1 MLRNTNRDEWNADT
15 GMLRSWERG
24 RFVFTDDFASL
35 ESQGSVRIG
44 LCQLV
49 KDGVL
54 HRIARGIYYYAGITG
69 DINVKTSFVMP
80 SEETIAYAVAERER
94 IRIIPYGDQA
104 AKKLGITGMSISM
117 LKYLTDGAPRVINL
131 AKGRKIYFNHTSEV
145 KMFDFCNETMQMIS
159 SAIRALGADM
169 IGERE
174 KQILQEAIRKVP
186 DKEFEKDI
194 TIPPAWV
201 QAIMLEIWNR

>member
-1 MLRNTNRDEWNADT
+1 MNGTLKQMREMLRT
-15 GMLRSWERG
+15 WERG

-35 ESQGSVRIG
+35 ESLGSVRIG

-104 AKKLGITGMSISM
+104 ARKLGITGISIST
-117 LKYLTDGAPRVINL
+117 LRYLTDGAPRVINL

-186 DKEFEKDI
+186 EKEFEKDI

-201 QAIMLEIWNR
+201 QVIMLEVWNR

>member
-1 MLRNTNRDEWNADT
+1 MNGTLTQMRW
-15 GMLRSWERG
+15 MLRSWERG

-174 KQILQEAIRKVP
+174 KKILQEAIRKVP

>member
-1 MLRNTNRDEWNADT
+1 MNGTLTQMRW
-15 GMLRSWERG
+15 MLRSWERG

-69 DINVKTSFVMP
+69 ENNVMASFVMP
-80 SEETIAYAVAERER
+80 SEESIAYAVAERER

-104 AKKLGITGMSISM
+104 ARKLGIMGMSISS
-117 LKYLTDGAPRVINL
+117 LKYLTDGAPKVINL

-145 KMFDFCNETMQMIS
+145 KMFDFRNETMQMIS
-159 SAIRALGADM
+159 SAIRALGANM

-186 DKEFEKDI
+186 EKEFEKDI

-201 QAIMLEIWNR
+201 QVIMLELWNR

>member
-1 MLRNTNRDEWNADT
+1 MR

-104 AKKLGITGMSISM
+104 ARKLGITGMSISS
-117 LKYLTDGAPRVINL
+117 LKYLTDGAPKVINL

-145 KMFDFCNETMQMIS
+145 KMFDFRNETMQMIS

-186 DKEFEKDI
+186 EKEFEKDI

>member
-1 MLRNTNRDEWNADT
+1 MRW
-15 GMLRSWERG
+15 MLRSWERG

-80 SEETIAYAVAERER
+80 SEDTIAYAVAERER

-145 KMFDFCNETMQMIS
+145 KLFNFCNETMQMIS

>member
-1 MLRNTNRDEWNADT
+1 MEGTLKQMREMLRT
-15 GMLRSWERG
+15 WERG

-35 ESQGSVRIG
+35 ESLGSVRIG

-104 AKKLGITGMSISM
+104 ARKLGITGMSIST
-117 LKYLTDGAPRVINL
+117 LRYLTDGAPRVINL

-186 DKEFEKDI
+186 EKEFEKDI

-201 QAIMLEIWNR
+201 QVIMLEVWNR

>member
-1 MLRNTNRDEWNADT
+1 MNGTLTQMR

-104 AKKLGITGMSISM
+104 AKKLGIIGMSISM

>member
-1 MLRNTNRDEWNADT
+1 MNGTLTQMR

-35 ESQGSVRIG
+35 ESQGSVRRG
-44 LCQLV
+44 LCPLV
-49 KDGVL
+49 KDGVV
-54 HRIARGIYYYAGITG
+54 HRIARCMHYYAGITG
-69 DINVKTSFVMP
+69 ENNVMASFVMP
-80 SEETIAYAVAERER
+80 SEESIAYAVAERER

-104 AKKLGITGMSISM
+104 ARKLGIMGMSISS
-117 LKYLTDGAPRVINL
+117 LKYLTDGAPKVINL

-145 KMFDFCNETMQMIS
+145 KMFDFRNETMQMIS
-159 SAIRALGADM
+159 SAIRALGANM

-186 DKEFEKDI
+186 EKEFEKDI

-201 QAIMLEIWNR
+201 QAIMLELWNR

>member
-1 MLRNTNRDEWNADT
+1 MTAEMDGTLKIMRDMILSWN
-15 GMLRSWERG
+15 RG
-24 RFVFTDDFASL
+24 RFVYTDDFASL
-35 ESQGSVRIG
+35 ESQGSVRIA
-44 LCQLV
+44 LCTLV
-49 KDGVL
+49 KEGLL
-54 HRIARGIYYYAGITG
+54 HRLARGIYYYPQVSGNIDYRT
-69 DINVKTSFVMP
+69 NYLLP

-94 IRIIPYGDQA
+94 MRIIPYGDQA

-159 SAIRALGADM
+159 SAIRALGAEM
-169 IGERE
+169 IGEKE
-174 KQILQEAIRKVP
+174 KLILQDVIRKVP
-186 DKEFEKDI
+186 EKDFEKDI

-201 QAIMLEIWNR
+201 QVIMLELWNR

>member
-1 MLRNTNRDEWNADT
+1 MNGTLTQMRW
-15 GMLRSWERG
+15 MLRSWERG

-69 DINVKTSFVMP
+69 DINMKTSFVMP

-201 QAIMLEIWNR
+201 QAIMLAIWNR

>member
-1 MLRNTNRDEWNADT
+1 MNGTLTQMR

-69 DINVKTSFVMP
+69 DINMKTSFVMP

-104 AKKLGITGMSISM
+104 ARKLGITGMSISS
-117 LKYLTDGAPRVINL
+117 LKYLTDGAPKVINL
-131 AKGRKIYFNHTSEV
+131 AKGTKIYFNHTSEV
-145 KMFDFCNETMQMIS
+145 KIFDFRNETMQMIS

-186 DKEFEKDI
+186 EKEFERDI

>member
-1 MLRNTNRDEWNADT
+1 MRW
-15 GMLRSWERG
+15 MLRSWERG

-80 SEETIAYAVAERER
+80 SKETIAYAVAERER

>member
-1 MLRNTNRDEWNADT
+1 MDGTLTQMRRMLS
-15 GMLRSWERG
+15 SWERG

-104 AKKLGITGMSISM
+104 ARKLGITGMSISS
-117 LKYLTDGAPRVINL
+117 LKYLTDGAPKVINL

-186 DKEFEKDI
+186 EKEFEKDI

-201 QAIMLEIWNR
+201 QAIMLEIWKR

>member
-1 MLRNTNRDEWNADT
+1 MYGTLTQMR

-35 ESQGSVRIG
+35 ESQGSVRIC

-69 DINVKTSFVMP
+69 ENNVMASFVMP
-80 SEETIAYAVAERER
+80 SEESIAYAVAERER

-104 AKKLGITGMSISM
+104 ARKLGIMGMSISS
-117 LKYLTDGAPRVINL
+117 LKYLTDGAPKVINL

-145 KMFDFCNETMQMIS
+145 KMFDFRNETMQMIS
-159 SAIRALGADM
+159 SAIRALGANM

-186 DKEFEKDI
+186 EKEFEKDI

-201 QAIMLEIWNR
+201 QAIMLELWNR

>member
-1 MLRNTNRDEWNADT
+1 MRRMLS
-15 GMLRSWERG
+15 SWERG

-159 SAIRALGADM
+159 SAIRALGTDM

-186 DKEFEKDI
+186 EKEFEKDI

>member
-1 MLRNTNRDEWNADT
+1 MNGTLTQMRW
-15 GMLRSWERG
+15 MLRSWERG

-94 IRIIPYGDQA
+94 IRIIPYGDQV

>member
-1 MLRNTNRDEWNADT
+1 MNGTLTQMR

-104 AKKLGITGMSISM
+104 ARKLGITGMSIST
-117 LKYLTDGAPRVINL
+117 LRYLTDGAPRVINL

-186 DKEFEKDI
+186 EKEFEKDI

-201 QAIMLEIWNR
+201 QVIMLEVWNR

>member
-1 MLRNTNRDEWNADT
+1 MNGTLTQMRW
-15 GMLRSWERG
+15 MLRSWERG

-44 LCQLV
+44 LCQIV

>member
-1 MLRNTNRDEWNADT
+1 MREMLRT
-15 GMLRSWERG
+15 WERG

-35 ESQGSVRIG
+35 ESLGSVRIG

-104 AKKLGITGMSISM
+104 ARKLGITGMSIST
-117 LKYLTDGAPRVINL
+117 LRYLTDGAPRVINL
-131 AKGRKIYFNHTSEV
+131 AKGKKIYFNHTSEV

-186 DKEFEKDI
+186 EKEFEKDI

-201 QAIMLEIWNR
+201 QVIMLEVWNR

>member
-1 MLRNTNRDEWNADT
+1 MRW
-15 GMLRSWERG
+15 MLRSWERG

-104 AKKLGITGMSISM
+104 ARKLGITGMSISS

>member
-1 MLRNTNRDEWNADT
+1 MRW
-15 GMLRSWERG
+15 MLRSWERG

-104 AKKLGITGMSISM
+104 ARKLGITGMSISS
-117 LKYLTDGAPRVINL
+117 LKYLTDGAPKVINL

-145 KMFDFCNETMQMIS
+145 KMFDFKNETMQMIS

-186 DKEFEKDI
+186 EKEFERDI

-201 QAIMLEIWNR
+201 QAIMLKLWNR

>member
-1 MLRNTNRDEWNADT
+1 MEGTLKQMREMLRT
-15 GMLRSWERG
+15 WERG

-35 ESQGSVRIG
+35 ESQGSVRIA
-44 LCQLV
+44 LCTLV
-49 KDGVL
+49 KEGLL
-54 HRIARGIYYYAGITG
+54 HRLARGIYYYPQVSGNIDYRT
-69 DINVKTSFVMP
+69 NYLLP

-94 IRIIPYGDQA
+94 MRIIPYGDQA

-159 SAIRALGADM
+159 SAIRALGAEM

-174 KQILQEAIRKVP
+174 KLILQEAIRKVP
-186 DKEFEKDI
+186 EKDFEKDI

-201 QAIMLEIWNR
+201 QVIMLELWNR

>member
-1 MLRNTNRDEWNADT
+1 MEGTLKQMREMLRT
-15 GMLRSWERG
+15 WERG

-49 KDGVL
+49 SEGVL
-54 HRIARGIYYYAGITG
+54 HRLARGIYYYAGVSG
-69 DINVKTSFVMP
+69 DINIKTSFVLP

-117 LKYLTDGAPRVINL
+117 LKYLTD
-131 AKGRKIYFNHTSEV
+131 
-145 KMFDFCNETMQMIS
+145 
-159 SAIRALGADM
+159 
-169 IGERE
+169 
-174 KQILQEAIRKVP
+174 
-186 DKEFEKDI
+186 
-194 TIPPAWV
+194 
-201 QAIMLEIWNR
+201 

>member
-1 MLRNTNRDEWNADT
+1 MNGTLTQMRW
-15 GMLRSWERG
+15 MLRSWERG

-80 SEETIAYAVAERER
+80 SKETIAYAVAERER

>member
-1 MLRNTNRDEWNADT
+1 MNGTLTQMRW
-15 GMLRSWERG
+15 MLRSWERG

-69 DINVKTSFVMP
+69 ENNVMASFVML
-80 SEETIAYAVAERER
+80 SEESIAYAVAERER

-104 AKKLGITGMSISM
+104 ARKLGITGMSISS
-117 LKYLTDGAPRVINL
+117 LKYLTDGAPKVINL

-145 KMFDFCNETMQMIS
+145 KMFDFRNETMQMIS

-186 DKEFEKDI
+186 EKEFERDI

-201 QAIMLEIWNR
+201 QAIMLELWNR

>member
-1 MLRNTNRDEWNADT
+1 MNGTLTQMRW
-15 GMLRSWERG
+15 MLRSWERG
-24 RFVFTDDFASL
+24 RCVFTDDFASL

>member
-1 MLRNTNRDEWNADT
+1 MNGTLTQMR

-104 AKKLGITGMSISM
+104 ARQLGITGMSISS

>member
-1 MLRNTNRDEWNADT
+1 MRW
-15 GMLRSWERG
+15 MLRSWERG

-69 DINVKTSFVMP
+69 DINMKTSFVMP

-145 KMFDFCNETMQMIS
+145 KMFDFCNETMQTIS

-201 QAIMLEIWNR
+201 QAIMLAIWNR

>member
-1 MLRNTNRDEWNADT
+1 MNGTLKQMREMLRT
-15 GMLRSWERG
+15 WERG
-24 RFVFTDDFASL
+24 RFVLTDDFASL
-35 ESQGSVRIG
+35 ESLGSVRIG

-104 AKKLGITGMSISM
+104 ARKLGITGMSIST
-117 LKYLTDGAPRVINL
+117 LRYLTDGAPRVINL

-186 DKEFEKDI
+186 EKEFEKDI

-201 QAIMLEIWNR
+201 QVIMLEVWNR

>member
-1 MLRNTNRDEWNADT
+1 MREMLRT
-15 GMLRSWERG
+15 WERG
-24 RFVFTDDFASL
+24 RFIFTDDFTSL

-49 KDGVL
+49 SEGVL
-54 HRIARGIYYYAGITG
+54 HRLARGIYYYAGVSGNINIT
-69 DINVKTSFVMP
+69 TSFVLP

-104 AKKLGITGMSISM
+104 AKKLGITEMGISM

-159 SAIRALGADM
+159 SAIRALGAEM

-174 KQILQEAIRKVP
+174 KLILQEAIRKVP
-186 DKEFEKDI
+186 EKDFEKDI

-201 QAIMLEIWNR
+201 QVIMLELWNR

>member
-1 MLRNTNRDEWNADT
+1 MKGTLTQMR

>member
-1 MLRNTNRDEWNADT
+1 MRRMLS
-15 GMLRSWERG
+15 SWERG

-104 AKKLGITGMSISM
+104 ARKLGITGMSISS
-117 LKYLTDGAPRVINL
+117 LKYLTDGAPKVINL

-186 DKEFEKDI
+186 EKEFEKDI

-201 QAIMLEIWNR
+201 QAIMLEIWKR

>member
-1 MLRNTNRDEWNADT
+1 MRW
-15 GMLRSWERG
+15 MLRSWERG

-186 DKEFEKDI
+186 EKEFEKDI

>member
-1 MLRNTNRDEWNADT
+1 MRW
-15 GMLRSWERG
+15 MLRSWERG

-69 DINVKTSFVMP
+69 DINMKTSFVMP

-201 QAIMLEIWNR
+201 QAIMLAIWNR

>member
-1 MLRNTNRDEWNADT
+1 MNGTLTQMRW
-15 GMLRSWERG
+15 MLRSWERG

-186 DKEFEKDI
+186 EKEFEKDI
-194 TIPPAWV
+194 TISPAWV
-201 QAIMLEIWNR
+201 QVIMLEVWNR

>member
-1 MLRNTNRDEWNADT
+1 MNGTLTQMRW
-15 GMLRSWERG
+15 MLRSWERG

-159 SAIRALGADM
+159 SAIRALGAEM

-186 DKEFEKDI
+186 EKDFEKDI

-201 QAIMLEIWNR
+201 QVIMLEVWNR

>member
-1 MLRNTNRDEWNADT
+1 MEGTLKQMREMLRT
-15 GMLRSWERG
+15 WERG

-35 ESQGSVRIG
+35 ESQGSVRIALCTMVKEG
-44 LCQLV
+44 L
-49 KDGVL
+49 L
-54 HRIARGIYYYAGITG
+54 HRLARGIYYYPKVSGNIDYRT
-69 DINVKTSFVMP
+69 NYLLP

-94 IRIIPYGDQA
+94 MRIIPYGDQA

-159 SAIRALGADM
+159 SAIRALGAEM

-174 KQILQEAIRKVP
+174 KLILQEAIRKVP
-186 DKEFEKDI
+186 EKDFEKDI

-201 QAIMLEIWNR
+201 QVIMLELWNR

>member
-1 MLRNTNRDEWNADT
+1 MRW
-15 GMLRSWERG
+15 MLRSWERG

-159 SAIRALGADM
+159 SAIRALGAEM

-186 DKEFEKDI
+186 EKDFEKDI

-201 QAIMLEIWNR
+201 QVIMLEVWNR

>member
-1 MLRNTNRDEWNADT
+1 MNGTLTQMRW
-15 GMLRSWERG
+15 MLRSWERG

-186 DKEFEKDI
+186 DREFEKDI